1 MNNTLKKILLFLC
14 GVALIIFGIVVLA
27 NWSLMIYFCAIALI
41 IYGGGSLLMWFDHKK
56 SGTASRWSFWIAI
69 ASIASGVAIIV
80 GGSLDLVTVGF
91 VMLVFGIWLIVCGVL
106 EIIGAV
112 IYRKAMTT
120 IELGVQA
127 PGSMLSIVFG
137 GIMIG
142 VGLLVALLPIF
153 ALVVATILLAIA
165 MIVGGV
171 RMIFGSFSTGSIT
184 KKEEIA

>member
-1 MNNTLKKILLFLC
+1 MNNTVKKILLFLC
-14 GVALIIFGIVVLA
+14 GIILIIFGIQVLL
-27 NWSLMIYFCAIALI
+27 NWSMRIYFCGIALI
-41 IYGGGSLLMWFDHKK
+41 IYGGGSLVMWFDHKK
-56 SGTASRWSFWIAI
+56 SGTASRWSFWIAV
-69 ASIASGVAIIV
+69 ASIISGIAIFV

-91 VMLVFGIWLIVCGVL
+91 VMLIFGIWLIVSGVL

-127 PGSMLSIVFG
+127 PGSMMSIIFG

-142 VGLLVALLPIF
+142 VGVLVVLMPVFALLVT
-153 ALVVATILLAIA
+153 TIILAVA

-171 RMIFGSFSTGSIT
+171 RMILGAFSTGSIT
-184 KKEEIA
+184 KKEEKA